1 MAAKNYDE
9 IKKMT
14 AKATGASE
22 ADVVKAQLKTATK
35 ADGFVDLKKSKAELA
50 DEKKANKA
58 SCCIGP
64 SGSSDKYP
72 YGLTLRL
79 EEDSLEK
86 LGIDDDNLPS
96 AGDELTFTIK
106 ARVTDVSS
114 RERADGDDTCCV
126 ELQVTKMKKG

>member
-9 IKKMT
+9 ITKMK

-22 ADVVKAQLKTATK
+22 ADVVKAQVKEAAK
-35 ADGFVDLKKSKAELA
+35 SDGFVDLKKSKAELA
-50 DEKKANKA
+50 DEKKMNKA
-58 SCCIGP
+58 SCCIG

-86 LGIDDDNLPS
+86 LGIDDESLPN
-96 AGDELTFTIK
+96 AGDELTFSIK